1 MTRELDTEFHLNWSK
16 AKYFLILIEVREA
29 SNVKKKLAFCFL
41 HQKHSQFSL
50 LIN

>member
-29 SNVKKKLAFCFL
+29 S
-41 HQKHSQFSL
+41 FSSSVN
-50 LIN
+50 LI